1 METIYSKHYSNSN
14 QQTMK
19 PIAIC
24 YPKCGTCQKAEKW
37 MKSNGIEYTYRPIK
51 EENPTKE
58 ELKTWIAKSG
68 LPLSKFFNTSG
79 LLYKEQNMK
88 DKVKILSESELIDIL
103 ASNGLMVK
111 RPILLAGNTVLV
123 GFREEEWSQLLK

>member
-1 METIYSKHYSNSN
+1 
-14 QQTMK
+14 MK

-88 DKVKILSESELIDIL
+88 DKVKVLSESELIDIL
-103 ASNGLMVK
+103 ATNGLMVK
-111 RPILLAGNTVLV
+111 RPILLAGDTVLV
-123 GFREEEWSQLLK
+123 GFKEEEWSQLLK

>member
-1 METIYSKHYSNSN
+1 
-14 QQTMK
+14 MK

-58 ELKTWIAKSG
+58 ELKLWLEKSG
-68 LPLSKFFNTSG
+68 LPISKFFNTSG
-79 LLYKEQNMK
+79 LLYKEHNMK
-88 DKVKILSESELIDIL
+88 DKVKTLSEDELLDIL
-103 ASNGLMVK
+103 ASNGMMVK
-111 RPILLAGNTVLV
+111 RPILLGTDKVLV
-123 GFREEEWSQLLK
+123 GFKEEEWEKLFK

>member
-1 METIYSKHYSNSN
+1 
-14 QQTMK
+14 MK

-37 MKSNGIEYTYRPIK
+37 MKSNGIEYIYRPIK
-51 EENPTKE
+51 EENPSKD
-58 ELKTWIAKSG
+58 ELKLWIAKSR
-68 LPLSKFFNTSG
+68 LPISKFFNTSG

-88 DKVKILSESELIDIL
+88 DKVKILSDDELIDIL

-111 RPILLAGNTVLV
+111 RPILLKGEDVLV
-123 GFREEEWSQLLK
+123 GFNEDEWKKIFK

>member
-1 METIYSKHYSNSN
+1 
-14 QQTMK
+14 MK

-37 MKSNGIEYTYRPIK
+37 LKAKGIEYSYRPIK

-58 ELKTWIAKSG
+58 ELTLWISKSG
-68 LPLSKFFNTSG
+68 LPISKFFNTSG

-88 DKVKILSESELIDIL
+88 DKVKVLPESELIDIL

-111 RPILLAGNTVLV
+111 RPILLANNKVLV
-123 GFREEEWSQLLK
+123 GFKEEEWQQLFGK